1 MTQLTLRLR
10 PNEKSL
16 REFLKDISL
25 QLRGK
30 RLSRVRRSIG
40 SVLLFDFGELGKFG
54 KKKRLFGEW
63 HLLVLMASWIIVK
76 KQKVLLSSEEPPS
89 KIDEM
94 ISPLLKGRETKTFI
108 FRRSG
113 SLELTF
119 TDGTKL
125 NVKKTRIKNY
135 RENWSL
141 FCRDVWSVSNADE
154 NDMYRVD

>member
-40 SVLLFDFGELGKFG
+40 SVLLFD
-54 KKKRLFGEW
+54 
-63 HLLVLMASWIIVK
+63 SWIIVK